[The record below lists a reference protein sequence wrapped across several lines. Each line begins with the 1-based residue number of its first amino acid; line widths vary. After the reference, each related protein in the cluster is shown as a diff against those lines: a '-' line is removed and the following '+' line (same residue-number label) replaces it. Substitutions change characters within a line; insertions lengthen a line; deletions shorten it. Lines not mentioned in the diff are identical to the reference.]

1 MPEGLTRQHMLQIAH
16 RRAVVVE
23 GVQRVHT
30 FNPTLIVL
38 ATNMG
43 VLTIRGRDLH
53 VQHLD
58 LEQGRFSAE
67 GDIDSAV
74 YTQGSGPRDRERL
87 WKKIWG

>member
-1 MPEGLTRQHMLQIAH
+1 VPEGLTRQHLLQVTQ

-30 FNPTLIVL
+30 FNATLIVL

-43 VLTIRGRDLH
+43 ILTIRGRDLH
-53 VQHLD
+53 IQHLD
-58 LEQGRFSAE
+58 LEQGHFTAE

-87 WKKIWG
+87 LKKLWG